1 MGQNQIHMH
10 GMDYQNKVEEF
21 STMEL
26 KYANQNKAKDVIH
39 TLGVQYE
46 FGVEI
51 FVSNKYPL
59 RKTVLE
65 NEYITKEKFMQI
77 IKKYMSDELYVCSKE
92 FVIDAW
98 TSYYSS
104 EVCFA
109 FNKNEISYDVYS
121 YINMAYQANNI
132 LDAMGRYGLF
142 IQDEN
147 FLDGY
152 KMIEICLDD
161 N

>member
-1 MGQNQIHMH
+1 MH

-65 NEYITKEKFMQI
+65 NEYITKDKFMQI
-77 IKKYMSDELYVCSKE
+77 IKKY
-92 FVIDAW
+92 
-98 TSYYSS
+98 
-104 EVCFA
+104 
-109 FNKNEISYDVYS
+109 ISYHLDV
-121 YINMAYQANNI
+121 
-132 LDAMGRYGLF
+132 GRLKSEAF
-142 IQDEN
+142 IEES
-147 FLDGY
+147 
-152 KMIEICLDD
+152 IRR
-161 N
+161 

>member
-1 MGQNQIHMH
+1 MH
-10 GMDYQNKVEEF
+10 GMDYPNKVEEF

-26 KYANQNKAKDVIH
+26 KYANQNKAKNVIH

-46 FGVEI
+46 FGLET

-77 IKKYMSDELYVCSKE
+77 IKKYISDELYVCSKE

-104 EVCFA
+104 EVSFA
-109 FNKNEISYDVYS
+109 FNKNEIS
-121 YINMAYQANNI
+121 
-132 LDAMGRYGLF
+132 
-142 IQDEN
+142 
-147 FLDGY
+147 
-152 KMIEICLDD
+152 
-161 N
+161 

>member
-1 MGQNQIHMH
+1 MH

-39 TLGVQYE
+39 TLGIQYE
-46 FGVEI
+46 FGVET

-65 NEYITKEKFMQI
+65 NEYITKEKFLQI
-77 IKKYMSDELYVCSKE
+77 IKKYISDELYVCSKE

>member
-1 MGQNQIHMH
+1 
-10 GMDYQNKVEEF
+10 
-21 STMEL
+21 MEL

-77 IKKYMSDELYVCSKE
+77 IKKYISDELYVCSKE

-98 TSYYSS
+98 TFYCAKTVR
-104 EVCFA
+104 ER
-109 FNKNEISYDVYS
+109 KNQFGI
-121 YINMAYQANNI
+121 
-132 LDAMGRYGLF
+132 
-142 IQDEN
+142 
-147 FLDGY
+147 
-152 KMIEICLDD
+152 
-161 N
+161 

>member
-1 MGQNQIHMH
+1 M
-10 GMDYQNKVEEF
+10 
-21 STMEL
+21 
-26 KYANQNKAKDVIH
+26 
-39 TLGVQYE
+39 
-46 FGVEI
+46 
-51 FVSNKYPL
+51 
-59 RKTVLE
+59 
-65 NEYITKEKFMQI
+65 
-77 IKKYMSDELYVCSKE
+77 YVCSKE

>member
-1 MGQNQIHMH
+1 MIHYKGKIH
-10 GMDYQNKVEEF
+10 
-21 STMEL
+21 
-26 KYANQNKAKDVIH
+26 ANN
-39 TLGVQYE
+39 
-46 FGVEI
+46 
-51 FVSNKYPL
+51 
-59 RKTVLE
+59 
-65 NEYITKEKFMQI
+65 
-77 IKKYMSDELYVCSKE
+77 KKYISDELYVCSKE

>member
-65 NEYITKEKFMQI
+65 NDTLQRKNSCN
-77 IKKYMSDELYVCSKE
+77 IKKY
-92 FVIDAW
+92 
-98 TSYYSS
+98 
-104 EVCFA
+104 
-109 FNKNEISYDVYS
+109 ISVNCMYAQR
-121 YINMAYQANNI
+121 N
-132 LDAMGRYGLF
+132 L
-142 IQDEN
+142 
-147 FLDGY
+147 
-152 KMIEICLDD
+152 
-161 N
+161 